1 MPQPGSWTQSLA
13 PEGETNQD
21 LLLVMWQAGYM
32 VPPFGTALWSIPS
45 RLALLGPS
53 SCFEHY
59 NSHQCTEHLPCTKD
73 CALYRTDFY
82 NLHNNPVE
90 LDIVAVSILQGV
102 ETEDP
107 EGLITCS
114 KSSYDV
120 AEPGFKFEPKPDSAA
135 FYSFIYP
142 TNQPFIDCLT
152 PCLASV
158 GIHSGNRSEERR
170 VGKECRSRWSPYH

>member
-1 MPQPGSWTQSLA
+1 M
-13 PEGETNQD
+13 
-21 LLLVMWQAGYM
+21 
-32 VPPFGTALWSIPS
+32 
-45 RLALLGPS
+45 
-53 SCFEHY
+53 
-59 NSHQCTEHLPCTKD
+59 
-73 CALYRTDFY
+73 
-82 NLHNNPVE
+82 E

-142 TNQPFIDCLT
+142 TNQPFIDSDTVL
-152 PCLASV
+152 
-158 GIHSGNRSEERR
+158 GISGYTQWQQFYVSD
-170 VGKECRSRWSPYH
+170 